1 MSQNIWIISHPL
13 LSISH
18 KLSIKITNWLL
29 FNIEWPLKANRASSY
44 PHSVRPQTH
53 EMCCRPM
60 LKQCICFLPLLS
72 FPVLIWSS
80 TEKAKRHPQC
90 QLHCVVPNR
99 SGQCYL
105 WISQPESKY
114 LSWWSL
120 PGFEGNV
127 YLFWWRYR
135 DWPLLFSLIIDM
147 PFTGVYF
154 SSLYLSTVH
163 FRGWPLQIGGGSSEH
178 IKSIRMCWRFP

>member
-1 MSQNIWIISHPL
+1 MAIESKPSIVLPALGEATNPRNVLQTNVEAVYLFSSASFLSGPHMIIHR
-13 LSISH
+13 
-18 KLSIKITNWLL
+18 K
-29 FNIEWPLKANRASSY
+29 
-44 PHSVRPQTH
+44 
-53 EMCCRPM
+53 
-60 LKQCICFLPLLS
+60 
-72 FPVLIWSS
+72 S
-80 TEKAKRHPQC
+80 TKRHPQC

-154 SSLYLSTVH
+154 CTVH